1 MAVPVGRFR
10 YRLPVGDGSVNP
22 ATSGTKDEHEHPMSI
37 DPMSPDGTQ
46 DAFSFSYA
54 AEADHEPVLTVVE
67 AVSWVTGVDARAMAP
82 LNSAVDVELLSRVG
96 NSDDR
101 MFYRS
106 SSAADSADPQVSF
119 RYEGCLVTVTPELV
133 RIEPPAESR

>member
-1 MAVPVGRFR
+1 
-10 YRLPVGDGSVNP
+10 
-22 ATSGTKDEHEHPMSI
+22 
-37 DPMSPDGTQ
+37 MSPDGTQ

-54 AEADHEPVLTVVE
+54 AAADHEPALTVVE

-82 LNSAVDVELLSRVG
+82 LNSAVDVEILSRVG
-96 NSDDR
+96 NTDDR

-106 SSAADSADPQVSF
+106 SSASDPAEPQVSF